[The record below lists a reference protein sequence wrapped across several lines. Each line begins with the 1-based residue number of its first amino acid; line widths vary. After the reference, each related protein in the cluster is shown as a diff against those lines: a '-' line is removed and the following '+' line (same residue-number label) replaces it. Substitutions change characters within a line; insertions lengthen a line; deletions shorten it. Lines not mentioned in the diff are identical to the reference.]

1 MARPREFEEDEA
13 LRAAMLEFWAKGYEG
28 TTLADLQQATG
39 LNKSSLYK
47 AFGSKEELFRKAAE
61 RYDRDYLQFRR
72 EALERQTPREIIEH
86 LLLGMAKL
94 HAGLHTPP
102 GCLQT
107 NAAIACSTEAEPL
120 RLELAKERE
129 EFRMRL
135 KHRLSAAAA
144 AGPLPGGMT
153 ADEAASLVATL
164 IQGMSVQAKGGATQ
178 RELARIA
185 RAALRAFGY

>member
-1 MARPREFEEDEA
+1 MI
-13 LRAAMLEFWAKGYEG
+13 EFWAKGYEG
-28 TTLADLQQATG
+28 TTLADLQQVTG

-47 AFGSKEELFRKAAE
+47 AFGSKEELFRRAAR
-61 RYDRDYLQFRR
+61 RYDRNYLGFRR
-72 EALERQTPREIIEH
+72 EALERGTPREIIEQ

-94 HAGLHTPP
+94 HAGPHTPA

-107 NAAIACSTEAEPL
+107 NAAVACSTEAEPL
-120 RLELAKERE
+120 RLELAQERE
-129 EFRMRL
+129 AFRAMLKRRL
-135 KHRLSAAAA
+135 AAAAA
-144 AGPLPGGMT
+144 AGPLPPGMT

-178 RELARIA
+178 RELTRIA